1 MTQQVMTKLGLTL
14 NEAKTAVQDARREP
28 FDFLGY
34 SFGPHRYRKE
44 AIGISGGPV
53 KGERTPAQGRGR

>member
-34 SFGPHRYRKE
+34 SFGPHRYRKDGQGE
-44 AIGISGGPV
+44 PV
-53 KGERTPAQGRGR
+53 KG